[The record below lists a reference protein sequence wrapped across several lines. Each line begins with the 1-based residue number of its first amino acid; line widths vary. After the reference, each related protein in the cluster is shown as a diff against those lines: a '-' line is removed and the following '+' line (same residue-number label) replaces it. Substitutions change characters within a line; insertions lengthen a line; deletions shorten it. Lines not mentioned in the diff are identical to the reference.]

1 MSTLILKGAA
11 GLLRR
16 IRADRRGAAAVEM
29 ALVAPIL
36 TLALAAVYDLSQ
48 GFAARLDLV
57 QAAQRSAE
65 LATSLGQVRTD
76 YSFLQTEA
84 VTAATTSG
92 AKNPS
97 ASVDAWLEC
106 NGVRQA
112 QMNAVCPAGQQFARY
127 VSVEVNDTYFP
138 LFTGAG
144 LLNAGGVPIRGAATV
159 RIQ

>member
-1 MSTLILKGAA
+1 MIAQIRQRTAA
-11 GLLRR
+11 ALGRLRH
-16 IRADRRGAAAVEM
+16 DRRGAAAVEM
-29 ALVAPIL
+29 ALVAPLFVLGI
-36 TLALAAVYDLSQ
+36 AAVYDLSQ

-65 LATSLGQVRTD
+65 LATSLGQVRTNYD
-76 YSFLQTEA
+76 FLQSEA
-84 VTAATTSG
+84 VMAAQASG
-92 AKNPS
+92 AANPV

-127 VSVEVNDTYFP
+127 VSVEVSDNYLP

-144 LLNAGGVPIRGAATV
+144 VLNAGGVPISGDATV